1 MFLSFSAGYK
11 GYGLAMMVETMCGI
25 LSGGPFATHIRKWKC
40 DSSVANLVSEQII
53 YRALLYI
60 HSVSTIIAGN
70 FLRGKILSNCK
81 FFSG

>member
-1 MFLSFSAGYK
+1 MQLPVRLYNVHVLFFMFLSFSAGYK

-53 YRALLYI
+53 YKALLYI
-60 HSVSTIIAGN
+60 HSVSTV
-70 FLRGKILSNCK
+70 
-81 FFSG
+81 

>member
-53 YRALLYI
+53 YRALRTYTLSVLY
-60 HSVSTIIAGN
+60 SW
-70 FLRGKILSNCK
+70 
-81 FFSG
+81 

>member
-1 MFLSFSAGYK
+1 MFLSFLAGYK

-81 FFSG
+81 FF